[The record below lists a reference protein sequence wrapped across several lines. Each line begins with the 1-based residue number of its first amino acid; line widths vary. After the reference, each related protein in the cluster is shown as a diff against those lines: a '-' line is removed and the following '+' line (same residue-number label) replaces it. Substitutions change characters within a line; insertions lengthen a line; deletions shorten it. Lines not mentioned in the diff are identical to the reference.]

1 MSSNEKMKHEVIK
14 QIGERGRL
22 IAEVAQDFGVS
33 NRQVYRWLK
42 GNKAHS
48 KKMTEPDPVNAQV
61 AQLKMELYAVSQQLT
76 ALKAQVNK
84 EVVNQ

>member
-1 MSSNEKMKHEVIK
+1 MNSSEKMKHEVIK

-42 GNKAHS
+42 GNQATS
-48 KKMTEPDPVNAQV
+48 KKTAKPDPVNAQV

-84 EVVNQ
+84 QIVNQ